1 MFENFL
7 QGETLEECYA
17 AVAAVADRWLDL
29 LEVSPYHKLKTT
41 SSFVNM
47 GIIVRYKPNR
57 KL

>member
-1 MFENFL
+1 VFENFL

-41 SSFVNM
+41 ASFLNM